1 MDYDKANAVNIS
13 MILMSISMLIYNNS
27 YLNVFIIAENLIIL
41 IVAGFLLFT
50 RFKIPNSWLLVDLEF
65 FFSLIEN
72 FYFRYS
78 TIIGNI
84 IIIYPLYYQKFF
96 LITSILF
103 IILFV
108 SAFLISRI
116 YDKVPEFTLI
126 YFIVISLLFSSFARL
141 GTDEEMI
148 DYYSAHVFLE
158 GMNPYIPSNTA
169 SVYSHFPFFSPVL
182 YGTPL
187 TTGGVVTNLG
197 YPALAFLIQ
206 VPSNLFHFNPNY
218 INTFF
223 YLAFIIALY
232 ISLRKRGIKD
242 LFPFL
247 GLPILINAN
256 YLYFSEGGITDIIWI
271 FFTFLSLQSNRDSWK
286 GIFYGLAL
294 SLKQIP
300 LVLLPFY
307 LYHLKKER
315 HNVIEFLVYSL
326 VTFLVFNIYFI
337 VKSPFYYFTDLISP
351 ETKNLLLISDGISQ
365 ISAGNIFFLF
375 KPFFDIAMVI
385 IFIGEFYLFVK
396 DYEFFRDSWVG
407 FPFFI
412 FLFNYRSLWNYLVYW
427 PLLLFGLDVNGG
439 RVSVMRVTKAVGAV
453 FLLLVSFAVF
463 FHYGFQSYDDAIHIE
478 VIHVK
483 EEDGLV
489 KCILAN
495 VSFVND
501 PDGLKEI
508 KPLFRIFP
516 YDGMFSLN
524 GMLWKSNSTFL
535 TKGEW
540 EIVNITPYLERENF
554 PVQMFEINAYYGN
567 LLGYTLVNI

>member
-1 MDYDKANAVNIS
+1 M
-13 MILMSISMLIYNNS
+13 
-27 YLNVFIIAENLIIL
+27 
-41 IVAGFLLFT
+41 
-50 RFKIPNSWLLVDLEF
+50 
-65 FFSLIEN
+65 
-72 FYFRYS
+72 
-78 TIIGNI
+78 
-84 IIIYPLYYQKFF
+84 
-96 LITSILF
+96 F

-108 SAFLISRI
+108 SIFLLSRI
-116 YDKVPEFTLI
+116 YDRVPEFTLI
-126 YFIVISLLFSSFARL
+126 YLIVVSLLFSSFARL

-158 GMNPYIPSNTA
+158 GMNPYVTSTTA

-187 TTGGVVTNLG
+187 TTRGVVTSLG

-206 VPSNLFHFNPNY
+206 IPSNLFHFNPNY
-218 INTFF
+218 VNTFF
-223 YLAFIIALY
+223 YFAFIIALY
-232 ISLRKRGIKD
+232 ISLNKRGVKD

-247 GLPILINAN
+247 ALPILINTN
-256 YLYFSEGGITDIIWI
+256 YLYFSEGGVTDIIWT
-271 FFTFLSLQSNRDSWK
+271 FFTFLSLQSSHDSWK
-286 GIFYGLAL
+286 GVFYGLAL

-326 VTFLVFNIYFI
+326 ITFFVFNLYFI
-337 VKSPFYYFTDLISP
+337 VKSPLYYFSDIISP

-365 ISAGNIFFLF
+365 ISAGNLFFLF
-375 KPFFDIAMVI
+375 KPFFDVAMVI
-385 IFIGEFYLFVK
+385 IFISEFYLFVK
-396 DYEFFRDSWVG
+396 EYDFFKDSWVG

-427 PLLLFGLDVNGG
+427 PFLFFGLNVKGG
-439 RVSVMRVTKAVGAV
+439 RANMVRVTKVVSTV
-453 FLLLVSFAVF
+453 FLLLISFAVL
-463 FHYGFQSYDDAIHIE
+463 FHYSFLSYDNAIHVK
-478 VIHVK
+478 VIHVR
-483 EEDGLV
+483 EEEGVV

-516 YDGMFSLN
+516 YNGMFSLN
-524 GMLWKSNSTFL
+524 GLLWKSNSTSL

-540 EIVNITPYLERENF
+540 EIVKITPYLENEDF
-554 PVQMFEINAYYGN
+554 PVQQFEINAYYGN
-567 LLGYTLVNI
+567 LLGYTVVNI